1 MYSLVSCLHAQ
12 LMHKMMMM
20 MMPAEKAY
28 LLGRGWTNLQA
39 TWLWET
45 EITIGT
51 SMLPDM
57 HRNCEHYST

>member
-1 MYSLVSCLHAQ
+1 
-12 LMHKMMMM
+12 MHKMMMM